1 VTRWT
6 RRLAVRLRAIV
17 TRGRVERD
25 LDAELQFHLDQQIAE
40 NIARGMS
47 AADARAAAMRAF
59 GSVAYLKEECRASL
73 GLRLLDELQQ
83 DVRYAARG
91 LAKAPAFTAIVVLT
105 LALGIGANTTI
116 FTLLDAV
123 VLKPLPLPAA
133 GELLT
138 FYENGPEGAADLAGG
153 TGRYLRFSYPRFKRL
168 EEALGSSGSL
178 AAVTRGSRFVVR
190 LPGSTQPEFLT
201 AQLVSDRYFSTLGV
215 AAARGRA
222 LSGDDARPGADALV
236 AVVSDGLATR
246 LLGGADAAVGRSVAI
261 NGVTV
266 TVVGVAPPGF
276 VGLWT
281 DAEAEV
287 WLPLALQQQL
297 HYDNNS
303 SGYAKIDPDR
313 PWAEQDSIA
322 WLNLVARI
330 PRASQPRAIAALASA
345 NQQGIVQLASLME
358 NPTSRTPMLAHRLVA
373 EPFARGF
380 SGLRARFADALFAL
394 AAMVAVVL
402 LVTCANVANLLLAR
416 AAGRT
421 RDVAI
426 RISLG
431 ATTGRLVR
439 QCLAESLAL
448 TALGGAAG
456 VVLSRWAAAFLAH
469 EVLARSGALP
479 GVFAADGRVLAFAAA
494 VSIVTA
500 VAFGLTPAL
509 RAIRAGRSAAG
520 SGVTERQAIGHATMA
535 GMRARVVGQLALA
548 LIVVFAAT
556 LLGRTLVNLMRID
569 PGFAV
574 DGLITAS
581 LEPVVSGYPASE
593 MPALSR
599 RLIEAVRVLP
609 GVSSADVSRCGLIA
623 GCSSSGGFRIEGIEE
638 QPQLYEN
645 WVSARYFATTGIPL
659 VAGRSF
665 TEADT
670 DRSARVAIVN
680 ETIARRYFA
689 GRSPIGRRLGTTQPD
704 TEIVGV
710 VRDAHTQTLH
720 DPPVPM
726 VYMPIDQKA
735 PYLQTS
741 LTNMDVRVAG
751 NAALAVAAVRDAIHR
766 AEPNL
771 LVGGVAPMSAR
782 LARDLARERVVA
794 WLALGFGA
802 LTLLLASLGLYGVL
816 SYGVARRTQELGV
829 RMALGA
835 RRIEVMRLVLG
846 QSAKMTAVGMA
857 LGIAGAAASARYL
870 SGMLFGVAPL
880 DVPALA
886 AVSLGFLVVSLLASY
901 VPARRA
907 TRVDPIVALRCE

>member
-1 VTRWT
+1 MRWT
-6 RRLAVRLRAIV
+6 HRLAVRLRSIV
-17 TRGRVERD
+17 ARGRVERD
-25 LDAELQFHLDQQIAE
+25 LAAELQFHLDQQIAE
-40 NIARGMS
+40 NLARGMS
-47 AADARAAAMRAF
+47 GADARAAAMRAF
-59 GSVAYLKEECRASL
+59 GSVAYTKEECRASL

-83 DVRYAARG
+83 DLRYTVRG

-123 VLKPLPLPAA
+123 VLKPLPLPSVD
-133 GELLT
+133 ELTT
-138 FYENGPEGAADLAGG
+138 FYESGPEGSADVTGG

-178 AAVTRGSRFVVR
+178 AAVTRGARFVVR
-190 LPGSTQPEFLT
+190 LPGGAQPQFLE
-201 AQLVSDRYFSTLGV
+201 AQLVSDRYFTTLGV

-222 LSGDDARPGADALV
+222 LTADDTRPGGDALV

-246 LLGGADAAVGRSVAI
+246 LLGGADAAVGRSIAI

-266 TVVGVAPPGF
+266 AVVGVAPPGF

-281 DAEAEV
+281 DSEADV
-287 WLPLALQQQL
+287 WLPLALQQPL

-303 SGYAKIDPDR
+303 SGYARIDPDQ
-313 PWAEQDSIA
+313 PWAEQDAIA
-322 WLNLVARI
+322 WLTLVARI
-330 PRASQPRAIAALASA
+330 PRASQPRAIAMLAAA
-345 NQQGIVQLASLME
+345 NQQGLVQLASLME
-358 NPTSRTPMLAHRLVA
+358 NPASRTPMMAHRLVA

-439 QCLAESLAL
+439 QCLAESLVL
-448 TALGGAAG
+448 TALGAAAG
-456 VVLSRWAAAFLAH
+456 LVVSRWATAFLAR

-479 GVFAADGRVLAFAAA
+479 GVFAVDGRVLAFAAA

-500 VAFGLTPAL
+500 VAFGLTPAI
-509 RAIRAGRSAAG
+509 RAIRSGRTAAG
-520 SGVTERQAIGHATMA
+520 SGVTERQAIGHATLA

-569 PGFAV
+569 PGFAA

-581 LEPVVSGYPASE
+581 LEPIVSGYQAGD
-593 MPALSR
+593 MPALGR
-599 RLIEAVRVLP
+599 RLIEAVRVVP
-609 GVSSADVSRCGLIA
+609 GVSSVAVSRCGLIA
-623 GCSSSGGFRIEGIEE
+623 GCSSSSGFRIEGIEN
-638 QPQLYEN
+638 QPSLNEN
-645 WVSARYFATTGIPL
+645 WVSPRYFATVGIPL
-659 VAGRSF
+659 VAGREF
-665 TEADT
+665 TDADT
-670 DRSARVAIVN
+670 ARSVRVAIVN

-689 GRSPIGRRLGTTQPD
+689 GRSPIGGRLGTSQPD
-704 TEIVGV
+704 VEIVGV
-710 VRDAHTQTLH
+710 ARDAHTQTLH

-726 VYMPIDQKA
+726 VYFPLDQKA

-741 LTNMDVRVAG
+741 LTNLDARVG
-751 NAALAVAAVRDAIHR
+751 GDAAPAVAAIRDAIGR

-771 LVGGVAPMSAR
+771 LLGGVAPMSAR

-794 WLALGFGA
+794 WLAFGFGA

-846 QSAKMTAVGMA
+846 QSVKMTAAGMA

-880 DVPALA
+880 DPSALVT
-886 AVSLGFLVVSLLASY
+886 VSLGFAVVSLLASY
-901 VPARRA
+901 LPARRA

>member
-1 VTRWT
+1 MRWT
-6 RRLAVRLRAIV
+6 RRLAVRLKSTVA
-17 TRGRVERD
+17 RGRVERD

-40 NIARGMS
+40 NIARGMG
-47 AADARAAAMRAF
+47 AADARAAALRAF

-73 GLRLLDELQQ
+73 GLRLVDELQQ
-83 DVRYAARG
+83 DLRYTARG

-123 VLKPLPLPAA
+123 VLKPLPLPAVD
-133 GELLT
+133 ELTT
-138 FYENGPEGAADLAGG
+138 FYEIGPEGAADLTGG
-153 TGRYLRFSYPRFKRL
+153 TGRFLRFSYPRFKRL

-178 AAVTRGSRFVVR
+178 AAVTRGARFVVR
-190 LPGSTQPEFLT
+190 LPGSAQAQFLS
-201 AQLVSDRYFSTLGV
+201 AQLVSERYFETLGV
-215 AAARGRA
+215 AAARGRTITA
-222 LSGDDARPGADALV
+222 DDTRPGGDAQA

-246 LLGGADAAVGRSVAI
+246 LLGGPDAAVGRSIAI

-266 TVVGVAPPGF
+266 TVVGVAPAGF

-281 DAEAEV
+281 DSESDI
-287 WLPLALQQQL
+287 WLPLALQHQL

-303 SGYAKIDPDR
+303 SSYTRIDQDR
-313 PWAEQDSIA
+313 PWADEDAVA
-322 WLNLVARI
+322 WLTLVARI
-330 PRASQPRAIAALASA
+330 PRAGRARAITALAAA
-345 NQQGIVQLASLME
+345 NQQGVAELASLVD
-358 NPTSRTPMLAHRLVA
+358 NPKSRAAMAAHRLGT

-421 RDVAI
+421 RDIAI

-448 TALGGAAG
+448 TALGAAAG
-456 VVLSRWAAAFLAH
+456 LVLSRWAADFLAR

-479 GVFAADGRVLAFAAA
+479 AVFAVDGRVLAFAAA
-494 VSIVTA
+494 ISIVTA
-500 VAFGLTPAL
+500 CAFGLTPAI
-509 RAIRAGRSAAG
+509 RAIRAGRTAAG
-520 SGVTERQAIGHATMA
+520 SGLTERQAIGHATMA

-569 PGFAV
+569 PGFTA

-581 LEPVVSGYPASE
+581 FDPIVSGYPPSD
-593 MPALSR
+593 MPAMSR
-599 RLIEAVRVLP
+599 RLIEAMNAVP
-609 GVSSADVSRCGLIA
+609 GVSSAAVSRCGLIA
-623 GCSSSGGFRIEGIEE
+623 GCSSSGGFRIDGIED
-638 QPQLYEN
+638 QPSLNEN
-645 WVSARYFATTGIPL
+645 WVSPRYFATAGIPL
-659 VAGRSF
+659 VAGREF
-665 TEADT
+665 VEGDT
-670 DRSARVAIVN
+670 ARSVRVAIVN

-689 GRSPIGRRLGTTQPD
+689 GRSPIGRRLGASKPD
-704 TEIVGV
+704 VEIVGV
-710 VRDAHTQTLH
+710 ARDARTQTLH
-720 DPPVPM
+720 DPPAPM
-726 VYMPIDQKA
+726 VYFPIDQK
-735 PYLQTS
+735 PVFLQTA
-741 LTNMDVRVAG
+741 LTNLDVRVAG
-751 NAALAVAAVRDAIHR
+751 DAAPAVAAIRDAIRR

-771 LVGGVAPMSAR
+771 LVGDVGPMSGR

-794 WLALGFGA
+794 WLAFGFAG

-846 QSAKMTAVGMA
+846 QSAKMTACGIA

-870 SGMLFGVAPL
+870 SGMLFGVAPM
-880 DVPALA
+880 DPVALA
-886 AVSLGFLVVSLLASY
+886 AVSLGFAIVSLLASY